1 VIELRE
7 RGMADGRILA
17 ASENGAYVLR
27 LTGDVRLTL
36 CATIEDYVEN
46 MLDDPQFTSVW
57 VDLCDAEGIDSTTL
71 GQLAKLALSVH
82 ERFGFRPAIFCC
94 DPGINRL
101 LTSMGLDQLFE
112 MHERSCC
119 ATGFSQPIPMVP
131 DSEDAVRAKVLE
143 AHRVLMDVSDE
154 NRARFSDL
162 VATLEG
168 G

>member
-1 VIELRE
+1 
-7 RGMADGRILA
+7 MAEGRILA

-46 MLDDPQFTSVW
+46 MLDDPQFSSVW

-71 GQLAKLALSVH
+71 GQLAKLALSVR
-82 ERFGFRPAIFCC
+82 ERFGFRPAIFSC
-94 DPGINRL
+94 DSGINRL

-112 MHERSCC
+112 MHQRTCC
-119 ATGFSQPIPMVP
+119 ATGCSQPIPMVP
-131 DSEDAVRAKVLE
+131 GSEDTVRERVLE

-162 VATLEG
+162 VASLERS
-168 G
+168 